1 MKKNLLEFIVVCAWC
16 DTFTVLVKDLGKKY
30 SDKVDVKIYVA
41 GRDFEYIKKYGMQTK
56 SIIILNEKKVID
68 KVNRTT
74 IQKAFEELVGDN

>member
-1 MKKNLLEFIVVCAWC
+1 
-16 DTFTVLVKDLGKKY
+16 
-30 SDKVDVKIYVA
+30 
-41 GRDFEYIKKYGMQTK
+41 MQTK